1 MCKRIGC
8 IKERSLL
15 YSNFFSWKSLETF
28 WLRTTKAPL
37 YSNFENPF
45 WSCTLGPTYI
55 IDVFIL
61 TYFELKFYA
70 AITNLFIDSKLDIKI
85 HSETFIS
92 MHLRFFP
99 PNFLITLRLIYRRI
113 SHKIVKYK
121 VWFYR
126 KVLNCA
132 LRKCSYP
139 CSWVLALQ
147 SLQEFFLL
155 IFCAH
160 LVVWSGYYELQ
171 MLQAH
176 FLAIT

>member
-15 YSNFFSWKSLETF
+15 YSIFFSWKSLETF

-55 IDVFIL
+55 LDVFIL

-85 HSETFIS
+85 HSETFIC

-99 PNFLITLRLIYRRI
+99 LTFWSLWDWYTEEFFIKSWNKSLVLQ
-113 SHKIVKYK
+113 K
-121 VWFYR
+121 
-126 KVLNCA
+126 KVLHCA
-132 LRKCSYP
+132 LWKCSYP

-147 SLQEFFLL
+147 SLQEVFLL